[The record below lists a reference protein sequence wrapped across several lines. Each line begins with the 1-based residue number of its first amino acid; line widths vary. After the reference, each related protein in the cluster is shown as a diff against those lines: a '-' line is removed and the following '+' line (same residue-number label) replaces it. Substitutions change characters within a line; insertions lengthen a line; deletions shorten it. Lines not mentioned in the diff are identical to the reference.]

1 MLPKENRLTKENDF
15 DAVFKN
21 GKSARLAIISGKSS
35 ANSLGRPRF
44 GFVVSKKISTKAA
57 LRNKVKR
64 RLRDAVAKNVPQI
77 KKGGDVV
84 IIALPGIEKKGF
96 FEIEK
101 EVGVLFK
108 KLGIN

>member
-1 MLPKENRLTKENDF
+1 MSFTYNPKKKKRAKTHGFLKRKQTK
-15 DAVFKN
+15 K
-21 GKSARLAIISGKSS
+21 GKQVI
-35 ANSLGRPRF
+35 GRRRF